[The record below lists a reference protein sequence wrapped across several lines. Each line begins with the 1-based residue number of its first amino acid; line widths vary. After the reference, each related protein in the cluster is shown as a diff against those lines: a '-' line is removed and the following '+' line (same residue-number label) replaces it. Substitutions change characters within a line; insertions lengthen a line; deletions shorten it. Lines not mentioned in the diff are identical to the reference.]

1 MKKIL
6 LSTLVI
12 AGVFTLGLTLSSNA
26 NGPGGNRTGSPGSS
40 GNCGSCHS
48 GGNFSGQLKVG
59 IVEIGD
65 TNFIASYTP
74 GKAYEIW
81 VKIKGTS
88 SKMGFQATVISS
100 SASNSIG
107 TLGTAP
113 TGTTKYNSSTKVIWG
128 HTTPSSTGS
137 WRIGWTAP
145 AAGAGSATVYSSCV
159 LANSNNNDNGDQ
171 VVPASKTIT
180 EATSS
185 NTKDI
190 ANDVITVLGNPAK
203 DVVRLSQSVL
213 SMAIWNQSGQMV
225 AKSNNSNECNI
236 QNLPA
241 GNYYLQI
248 LKNNHKHELIQLS
261 VK

>member
-12 AGVFTLGLTLSSNA
+12 ASVFTLGLTLSSNA

-65 TNFIASYTP
+65 TNYITSYTP
-74 GKAYEIW
+74 GKAYEMF
-81 VKIKGTS
+81 VKINGTS
-88 SKMGFQATVISS
+88 SKMGFQATAVNASGSS
-100 SASNSIG
+100 LG
-107 TLGTAP
+107 TYATAP
-113 TGTTKYNSSTKVIWG
+113 TGTSTYNSGTKVIWG
-128 HTTPSSTGS
+128 HTSPSSTGA

-145 AAGAGSATVYSSCV
+145 AAGAGTVTVYSSCI
-159 LANSNNNDNGDQ
+159 LANGNNGDNGDQ
-171 VVPASKTIT
+171 VVVGSKSIS

-185 NTKDI
+185 NTKEI
-190 ANDVITVLGNPAK
+190 SKNEIIVLGNPTK
-203 DVVRLSQSVL
+203 DIVRLNQSVL
-213 SMAIWNQSGQMV
+213 SMSIWNQSGQMV
-225 AKSNNSNECNI
+225 AKSNNSSECNI
-236 QNLPA
+236 QHLPT